1 MHAKPTMNATEGIQV
16 KSSPVYMECVLK
28 QKYAQTSNVVTVSIY
43 FLIPPLTNIKCH
55 MFF

>member
-1 MHAKPTMNATEGIQV
+1 MHAKPTTNATEGIQV

-28 QKYAQTSNVVTVSIY
+28 QKYAQTSNAVTVSIY
-43 FLIPPLTNIKCH
+43 FLTPPLTNIKFH